1 MKLAEALKER
11 ADIQTRIA
19 QLRNRLSLNA
29 RVQEGEVPSEEP
41 EGLIRE
47 LDALVSRLEELITRI
62 NITNAGTLDEGV
74 SLTALIAKCDC
85 LQKKTDILRGFLS
98 EACSLA
104 SRATRSEI
112 RIKSTVNEAE
122 KRKELDGLAQELR
135 QTDSRKQ
142 QLNWLTEL
150 R

>member
-19 QLRNRLSLNA
+19 QLRNRLCLNA
-29 RVQEGEVPSEEP
+29 RVQEGERPSEDP
-41 EGLIRE
+41 EELLRE

-62 NITNAGTLDEGV
+62 NHTNAETLDDGI
-74 SLTALIAKCDC
+74 SLTALIARRDC
-85 LQKKTDILRGFLS
+85 QQKKDDILRGFLS
-98 EACSLA
+98 EASSLA

-112 RIKSTVNEAE
+112 RIKSTVNVTE
-122 KRKELDGLAQELR
+122 KRKELDKLSQELR
-135 QTDSRKQ
+135 QTDSRIQ

-150 R
+150 L

>member
-29 RVQEGEVPSEEP
+29 RVQEGEKPSEDP
-41 EGLIRE
+41 EELLRE

-62 NITNAGTLDEGV
+62 NHTNAETRDDGI
-74 SLTALIAKCDC
+74 SLTALIARRDC
-85 LQKKTDILRGFLS
+85 QQKKADILRGFLS
-98 EACSLA
+98 EASSLA

-112 RIKSTVNEAE
+112 RIKSTVNVAE
-122 KRKELDGLAQELR
+122 KRKELDKLSQELR
-135 QTDSRKQ
+135 QTDSRIQ

-150 R
+150 L